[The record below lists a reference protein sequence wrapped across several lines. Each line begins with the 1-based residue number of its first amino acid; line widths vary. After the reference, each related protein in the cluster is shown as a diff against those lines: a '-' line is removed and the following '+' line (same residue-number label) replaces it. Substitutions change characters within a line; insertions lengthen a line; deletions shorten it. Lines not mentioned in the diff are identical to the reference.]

1 MLRESYYLP
10 RSLMLYFETT
20 SRIISRSC
28 FSREKIGSACLKGD
42 VADPGSDSLI
52 ASYSKKRERGVVTSG
67 AGSELEWSCSEL
79 LLL

>member
-42 VADPGSDSLI
+42 VADPGSD
-52 ASYSKKRERGVVTSG
+52 
-67 AGSELEWSCSEL
+67 
-79 LLL
+79 